1 MPTNSFEPAIVAGLL
16 SFPAALVAVVL
27 LVRGWHIVIAFGVGL
42 CCLVPG
48 YMIGVDRF
56 CSLEGAG
63 NLCGLGAVFGTAPL
77 GFAFGA
83 AGYAALRR
91 FCSRGAKKAETA
103 ARRVA

>member
-1 MPTNSFEPAIVAGLL
+1 MPTNSFEPAIVA
-16 SFPAALVAVVL
+16 
-27 LVRGWHIVIAFGVGL
+27 
-42 CCLVPG
+42 
-48 YMIGVDRF
+48 
-56 CSLEGAG
+56 
-63 NLCGLGAVFGTAPL
+63 